1 MARRVRYGPVDP
13 RLGAL
18 RPRPDRDERQGDR
31 HPGEGTDPAA
41 RRVRHLVVLP
51 GGVEDPAAGASRSG
65 EPNRAPNRERTAGL
79 ESEPILEVGRS
90 RVAVEE
96 LFQAPVI
103 PIPHEPLSMPADRT
117 ASSTEARGSAAVA
130 VQAATDALARQPA
143 EHTSLRV
150 RLKVISRTVTSP
162 KAPGMP
168 FIIFA
173 SILVSLAVL
182 GLVVLR
188 VMVDQASFR
197 VDDLNAKVTQQQS
210 QLTQLNYRVSV
221 ADAPGAVASQAA
233 ALGLVPATTI
243 EPLPTPGVPAQAAG
257 GRGG

>member
-18 RPRPDRDERQGDR
+18 RPRPDRDERQGDG

-51 GGVEDPAAGASRSG
+51 GGVEEPAGGASRSG
-65 EPNRAPNRERTAGL
+65 ESNRERTAGL
-79 ESEPILEVGRS
+79 ESEPTLEVGGG
-90 RVAVEE
+90 RVPVEE

-103 PIPHEPLSMPADRT
+103 PIPHEPPYLPSDRT
-117 ASSTEARGSAAVA
+117 ASPTEARGSAAMA
-130 VQAATDALARQPA
+130 IQAATDALARQPA

-168 FIIFA
+168 FIVFA

-210 QLTQLNYRVSV
+210 QLTQLDYQVSV
-221 ADAPGAVASQAA
+221 ADAPDAVASRAA
-233 ALGLVPATTI
+233 ALGLVPATKI
-243 EPLPTPGVPAQAAG
+243 QPLPTPGAPAQAAG